1 VAHFTTAWTFLLIM
15 ERLAPYMQ
23 KESSLTDMDKNK
35 SPKIT
40 TKQEPGYWE
49 KLDTDSTS

>member
-1 VAHFTTAWTFLLIM
+1 MLKAIDLSL
-15 ERLAPYMQ
+15 EPEEPEEQ
-23 KESSLTDMDKNK
+23 KESSLTGMDKNK